1 MDRDALVL
9 ELGRLL
15 VADDEVTNGPG
26 WAHVVLVATVDEAST
41 RMNGFSYGP
50 DGPPEPAAPRDT
62 RTLDVVRDLRAAM
75 AAHDGGPP
83 WVSCL
88 VRVEHATGR
97 LTVDVEYDDPQ
108 RWRIT
113 RQNQR
118 ERAVELDP
126 RPA

>member
-1 MDRDALVL
+1 MERDDLVL

-26 WAHVVLVATVDEAST
+26 WAYVVLVATVDDAST

-50 DGPPEPAAPRDT
+50 DGPPEPAAPRDP

-88 VRVEHATGR
+88 VRVERATGR
-97 LTVDVEYDDPQ
+97 LTVDVEHDDPQ

-113 RQNQR
+113 PQNR
-118 ERAVELDP
+118 HERAAELDP
-126 RPA
+126 RRA